1 MRIQAEQTP
10 RDPNSVDINVGD
22 RGTRNRADQRWRPSN
37 RPTEPAPAGAFAIQW
52 RRVQNPAGRNG
63 VMQDPEPKLPPP
75 DPDPDPLAP
84 PSLPG
89 PNPDEP
95 GPT

>member
-1 MRIQAEQTP
+1 MK
-10 RDPNSVDINVGD
+10 
-22 RGTRNRADQRWRPSN
+22 
-37 RPTEPAPAGAFAIQW
+37 
-52 RRVQNPAGRNG
+52 NG
-63 VMQDPEPKLPPP
+63 VMQTPEPKLPPP

-95 GPT
+95 GPDVVPQIDPGTFQY